1 MPPPQKAPE
10 PARPSKHAVESTN
23 GALVNTPAASA
34 PESFRAWTEPFTAFL
49 AGERRVS
56 PYTLRNYSHAIAEF
70 LRWLN
75 LAGRWQ
81 DSLAKI
87 DARDLRDFLI
97 ESQRRLARRTVH
109 NRVSALR
116 AFFRFWMRR
125 GKLARNPTTGLVLPK
140 LDKPLPRFMTEGQID
155 LLLAM
160 PQRLLENESG
170 DPFTAW
176 RDRLALELLYG
187 AGLRVSELC
196 ALTYGQVDFDDG
208 VARITGKG
216 QKVRLCPL
224 GRVATAVL
232 RKFRDEFAVHKGP
245 DDPVIVGAP
254 HRALT
259 PRHVQ
264 LTLKRYLALAGL
276 PMDLSPHK
284 LRHSFATHLLDR
296 GADLRL
302 VQDLLGHASLATT
315 QIYTHVSVAR
325 LKDIHRRAH
334 PRA

>member
-1 MPPPQKAPE
+1 VTSTATKTE
-10 PARPSKHAVESTN
+10 P
-23 GALVNTPAASA
+23 
-34 PESFRAWTEPFTAFL
+34 SFAAWTEPFAAFL

-56 PYTLRNYSHAIAEF
+56 PYTLRNYTHAVDGF
-70 LRWLN
+70 LRWLAA
-75 LAGRWQ
+75 AGRWH
-81 DSLAKI
+81 DDLTRI
-87 DARDLRDFLI
+87 ENRDLRDFLI
-97 ESQRRLARRTVH
+97 ESQRRIGRRTLH
-109 NRVSALR
+109 NHVSGLR

-125 GKLARNPTTGLVLPK
+125 GKLARSPATGLVLPK
-140 LDKPLPRFMTEGQID
+140 LGQPLPRFMTERQVD
-155 LLLAM
+155 QLLAM
-160 PQRLLENESG
+160 PMQLLENDGISAF
-170 DPFTAW
+170 DAW

-196 ALTYGQVDFDDG
+196 ALTYGQVDLADG

-216 QKVRLCPL
+216 NKVRLCPL

-232 RKFRDEFAVHKGP
+232 KKFREEFAVHKAL
-245 DDPVIVGAP
+245 DEPVLVTAK
-254 HRALT
+254 HRGLT
-259 PRHVQ
+259 PRRVQ
-264 LTLKRYLALAGL
+264 LMLKRYLALAGL

-315 QIYTHVSVAR
+315 QVYTHVSVAR
-325 LKDIHRRAH
+325 LKDIHRKAH

>member
-1 MPPPQKAPE
+1 VSDEKF
-10 PARPSKHAVESTN
+10 S
-23 GALVNTPAASA
+23 
-34 PESFRAWTEPFTAFL
+34 AWTRPFVAHL

-56 PYTLRNYSHAIAEF
+56 PYTLRNYTHAVDGF
-70 LRWLN
+70 LRWLD
-75 LAGRWQ
+75 AARRWH
-81 DSLAKI
+81 DELTRI

-97 ESQRRLARRTVH
+97 ESQRRVGRRTVH
-109 NRVSALR
+109 NHVSGLR

-125 GKLARNPTTGLVLPK
+125 GKLTRNPATGLVLPK
-140 LDKPLPRFMTEGQID
+140 LEKPLPKFMTERQVEQ
-155 LLLAM
+155 LLAM
-160 PQRLLENESG
+160 PMQLLENEG
-170 DPFTAW
+170 IRVFDAW

-196 ALTYGQVDFDDG
+196 SLTYGQVDWTDG

-216 QKVRLCPL
+216 RKVRLCPL

-232 RKFRDEFAVHKGP
+232 KKFRNDFAVHKAP
-245 DDPVIVGAP
+245 DDPVLVNAQHRGIAP
-254 HRALT
+254 RQ
-259 PRHVQ
+259 VQ
-264 LTLKRYLALAGL
+264 LMLKRYLALAGL

-284 LRHSFATHLLDR
+284 LRHSFATHLLER

-325 LKDIHRRAH
+325 LKDVHRKAH

>member
-1 MPPPQKAPE
+1 M
-10 PARPSKHAVESTN
+10 ARRTSPTGFN
-23 GALVNTPAASA
+23 LVNPAATDA
-34 PESFRAWTEPFTAFL
+34 EPTFAAWVEPFAAFL

-56 PYTLRNYSHAIAEF
+56 PYTLRNYTHAVDRF

-75 LAGRWQ
+75 AAGRWH
-81 DSLAKI
+81 DELSRI
-87 DARDLRDFLI
+87 ETRDLRDFLI
-97 ESQRRLARRTVH
+97 ESQRRLGRRTVH
-109 NRVSALR
+109 NHVSGLR

-125 GKLARNPTTGLVLPK
+125 GRLARSPATGLVLPK
-140 LDKPLPRFMTEGQID
+140 LEQPLPRFMTERQVD
-155 LLLAM
+155 QLLGM
-160 PQRLLENESG
+160 PMQLLENEGISAF
-170 DPFTAW
+170 DAW

-196 ALTYGQVDFDDG
+196 ALTYGQIDLVDG

-216 QKVRLCPL
+216 RKVRLCPL

-232 RKFRDEFAVHKGP
+232 RKFRADFAVHKGP
-245 DDPVIVGAP
+245 DEPVLVSARQRG
-254 HRALT
+254 LT
-259 PRHVQ
+259 PRQVQ
-264 LTLKRYLALAGL
+264 LMLKRYLALAGL

-315 QIYTHVSVAR
+315 QVYTHVSVAR
-325 LKDIHRRAH
+325 LKDVHRKAH

>member
-1 MPPPQKAPE
+1 VKRAPTE
-10 PARPSKHAVESTN
+10 DEA
-23 GALVNTPAASA
+23 GFAA
-34 PESFRAWTEPFTAFL
+34 WIDPFVAFL

-56 PYTLRNYSHAIAEF
+56 PYTLRNYTHAIATF
-70 LRWLN
+70 LRWLGA
-75 LAGRWQ
+75 AGNWRN
-81 DSLAKI
+81 DLSRI
-87 DARDLRDFLI
+87 EPRHLRDFLI
-97 ESQRRLARRTVH
+97 ESQRRVGRRTVH
-109 NRVSALR
+109 NNISGLR

-125 GKLARNPTTGLVLPK
+125 GKLAQSPATGLVLPK
-140 LDKPLPRFMTEGQID
+140 HDRPLPKFMSEGQVD
-155 LLLAM
+155 TLLAM
-160 PQRLLENESG
+160 PMQLLANEGISA
-170 DPFTAW
+170 FEAW

-196 ALTYGQVDFDDG
+196 GLTYGQVDFADG

-216 QKVRLCPL
+216 RKVRLCPL

-232 RKFRDEFAVHKGP
+232 KKFRDEFAMHKGP
-245 DDPVIVGAP
+245 DEPVLVNTT
-254 HRALT
+254 HRGLT
-259 PRHVQ
+259 PRQVQ
-264 LTLKRYLALAGL
+264 LMLKKYLALAGL

-315 QIYTHVSVAR
+315 QVYTHVSVAR
-325 LKDIHRRAH
+325 LQDIHRKAH

>member
-1 MPPPQKAPE
+1 VTSA
-10 PARPSKHAVESTN
+10 ATD
-23 GALVNTPAASA
+23 VNRRFAS
-34 PESFRAWTEPFTAFL
+34 WTEPFAAFL

-56 PYTLRNYSHAIAEF
+56 PYTLRNYTHAVDGF
-70 LRWLN
+70 LRWLDA
-75 LAGRWQ
+75 AGRWRS
-81 DSLAKI
+81 DLARI
-87 DARDLRDFLI
+87 DPRDLRDFLI
-97 ESQRRLARRTVH
+97 ESQRRLGRRTVH
-109 NRVSALR
+109 NHISGLR

-125 GKLARNPTTGLVLPK
+125 GKLTRSPATGLVLPK
-140 LDKPLPRFMTEGQID
+140 LEKPLPRFMTETQVD
-155 LLLAM
+155 QLLAM
-160 PQRLLENESG
+160 PMQLLENEGISAF
-170 DPFTAW
+170 DAW

-196 ALTYGQVDFDDG
+196 SLTYGQIDLEDG

-216 QKVRLCPL
+216 GKVRLCPL

-232 RKFRDEFAVHKGP
+232 KKFRSDFAAHRAPG
-245 DDPVIVGAP
+245 DPVLVTAQ
-254 HRALT
+254 HRGLT
-259 PRHVQ
+259 PRAVQ
-264 LTLKRYLALAGL
+264 LMLKKYLALAGL

-315 QIYTHVSVAR
+315 QVYTHVSVAR
-325 LKDIHRRAH
+325 LQEIHRKAH